1 MTEDS
6 ITGKLRRGA
15 PLIGDDCAVIRPPAG
30 QDLLFTTD
38 LSIEGVHFTRE
49 STAEEIGARA
59 TARSLSDIAA
69 MGGTPLY
76 CLVSIA
82 LAPWTD
88 ERWIDGLYRG
98 IFKLL
103 RKAKA
108 SLAGGDISHAG
119 QLVCEVMICGSVAKG
134 KALLRSGARPND
146 LLYVSGPLGG
156 WRHKRAIVPRLE
168 FGRKLVGVATACMD
182 ISDGLALDLHRLCRE
197 SGVAAELENVPL
209 LKGATLD
216 QALHDGE
223 DYELLFTAPTRAKVA
238 GIPIGKIIRGQPGAV
253 RYAGKAL
260 APIGYDH
267 LRSRPRSSFAD
278 GKTIRD
284 RGKTEPARSPR
295 T

>member
-1 MTEDS
+1 VTEDS
-6 ITGKLRRGA
+6 ITRKLRRRA

-59 TARSLSDIAA
+59 VARSLSDIAA

-76 CLVSIA
+76 CLVSMA

-88 ERWIDGLYRG
+88 EHWIGGFYRG

-103 RKAKA
+103 RKTKA
-108 SLAGGDISHAG
+108 SLAGGDISHAL
-119 QLVCEVMICGSVAKG
+119 QFVCEVMICGSVAKG
-134 KALLRSGARPND
+134 KALLRSGARPGD
-146 LLYVSGPLGG
+146 ILYVSGPLGG
-156 WRHKRAIVPRLE
+156 WRHKRAIVPRLD

-197 SGVAAELENVPL
+197 SGVAAELDNVPV

-223 DYELLFTAPTRAKVA
+223 DYELLYTAPPRIKAP
-238 GIPIGKIIRGQPGAV
+238 GIAIGRIVKGKPGAV
-253 RYAGKAL
+253 SFQGRVVR
-260 APIGYDH
+260 PIGYDH
-267 LRSRPRSSFAD
+267 TQQHP
-278 GKTIRD
+278 
-284 RGKTEPARSPR
+284 
-295 T
+295 

>member
-1 MTEDS
+1 VTEDS
-6 ITGKLRRGA
+6 IVRKLRKRA

-38 LSIEGVHFTRE
+38 LSIEGVHFTQE
-49 STAEEIGARA
+49 STAEEIGVRA
-59 TARSLSDIAA
+59 VARSLSDIAA

-76 CLVSIA
+76 CLVSMA

-88 ERWIDGLYRG
+88 ERWIDEFYRG

-108 SLAGGDISHAG
+108 SLAGGDISHAD
-119 QLVCEVMICGSVAKG
+119 QFVCEVMICGSIAKG
-134 KALLRSGARPND
+134 KALLRSGARPGD
-146 LLYVSGPLGG
+146 VLYVSGPLGG
-156 WRHKRAIVPRLE
+156 WRHKRVIAPRLE
-168 FGRKLVGVATACMD
+168 FGRKLVGVATACID

-197 SGVAAELENVPL
+197 SGVAAELVDVPS

-223 DYELLFTAPTRAKVA
+223 DYELLYTAPPRVKAP
-238 GIPIGKIIRGQPGAV
+238 GIPIGRIVKGKPGAI
-253 RYAGKAL
+253 RFGGKAL

-267 LRSRPRSSFAD
+267 VQR
-278 GKTIRD
+278 I
-284 RGKTEPARSPR
+284 
-295 T
+295 

>member
-1 MTEDS
+1 VTEDS
-6 ITGKLRRGA
+6 IIGKLRRRA
-15 PLIGDDCAVIRPPAG
+15 PLIGDDCAVVRPPTG

-59 TARSLSDIAA
+59 VARSLSDIAA

-76 CLVSIA
+76 CLVSMA

-88 ERWIDGLYRG
+88 ERWIDGFYRG
-98 IFKLL
+98 VFKLL

-108 SLAGGDISHAG
+108 SLAGGDISHAA
-119 QLVCEVMICGSVAKG
+119 QFVCEVMICGAVAKG
-134 KALLRSGARPND
+134 KALLRSGARPGD
-146 LLYVSGPLGG
+146 MLYVSGPLGG
-156 WRHKRAIVPRLE
+156 WRHKRAIVPRLD

-197 SGVAAELENVPL
+197 SGVAAELDAELDNVAL

-223 DYELLFTAPTRAKVA
+223 DYELLYTVPRRIKAP
-238 GIPIGKIIRGQPGAV
+238 GIPIGRIVKGKPGAV
-253 RYAGKAL
+253 RYDGKPLPAF
-260 APIGYDH
+260 GYDH
-267 LRSRPRSSFAD
+267 TQQHP
-278 GKTIRD
+278 
-284 RGKTEPARSPR
+284 
-295 T
+295 